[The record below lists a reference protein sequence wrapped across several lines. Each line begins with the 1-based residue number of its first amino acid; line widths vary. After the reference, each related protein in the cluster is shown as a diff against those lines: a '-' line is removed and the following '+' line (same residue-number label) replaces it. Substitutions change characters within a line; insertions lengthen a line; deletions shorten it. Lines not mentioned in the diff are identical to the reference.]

1 MLRLLLAALILI
13 STSLPLMAVDGLVH
27 VESAYD
33 VTQTADRLE
42 KILQDKGMT
51 IFNRIG
57 HSAAAQTVGVELR
70 ATELIIFGNPKA
82 GSPLMQCQQTVAI
95 DLPQKALIWQ
105 DADDTVRITY
115 NDPAYLQSRHNIQ
128 GCDKVLGKVSNILS
142 GVSKAAA
149 NRN

>member
-1 MLRLLLAALILI
+1 MLRLLLVSLFVMA
-13 STSLPLMAVDGLVH
+13 TSLPLMAADGLVH

-33 VTQTADRLE
+33 VVQTADRLE
-42 KILQDKGMT
+42 KVLQDKGMT

-57 HSAAAQTVGVELR
+57 HSESARAVGVELR

-82 GSPLMQCQQTVAI
+82 GSPMMNCQQTVGI
-95 DLPQKALIWQ
+95 DLPQKALIWE
-105 DADDTVRITY
+105 DADGTVRITY
-115 NDPAYLQSRHNIQ
+115 NDPAYLQKRHDIQ